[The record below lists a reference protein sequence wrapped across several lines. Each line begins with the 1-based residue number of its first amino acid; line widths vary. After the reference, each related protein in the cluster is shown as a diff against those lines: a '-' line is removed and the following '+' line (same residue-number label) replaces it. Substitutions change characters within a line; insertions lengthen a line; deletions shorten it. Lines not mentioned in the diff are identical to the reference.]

1 MTKSRNVMPVT
12 DMIGYT
18 LRNESNKY
26 KTLSAQEI
34 HNYITKNIFPKAK
47 YDTVRRTLDMM
58 ATKEKHIYS
67 WIQRVGESQYQY
79 VPTQDTRIVL
89 FD

>member
-1 MTKSRNVMPVT
+1 MVKSRNVMPVT

-26 KTLSAQEI
+26 KTLSAKEI
-34 HNYITKNIFPKAK
+34 HDYITKHIFPKAK
-47 YDTVRRTLDMM
+47 YDTVRRTLDLM

>member
-1 MTKSRNVMPVT
+1 MVKSRNVMPVT
-12 DMIGYT
+12 DMIGYV
-18 LRNESNKY
+18 LRNEVNKY

-34 HNYITKNIFPKAK
+34 HDYIKTHIYPKAK
-47 YDTVRRTLDMM
+47 YDTVRRTLDLM

-79 VPTQDTRIVL
+79 VPTQNTRMVL